1 MNDPKT
7 LLLNLLAVIPDG
19 EKTAAFFAEDGVVE
33 LPFLHAIGIP
43 SRYEGPAKIK
53 EFYDWVRKL
62 YPDFRFKG
70 QDIKVLIET
79 PNQVF
84 AEYLAHTTAAGTG
97 RLIHHLFAARLVAE
111 NGKIKLL
118 RESLNVV
125 AAAQALNA
133 NGAADLPPPEREIF
147 SVPPH
152 YVSKLGTR
160 TCKTG

>member
-7 LLLNLLAVIPDG
+7 LLLDLLAVIPDG

-53 EFYDWVRKL
+53 EFYDLVRKL
-62 YPDFRFKG
+62 YPDFRFKR

-84 AEYLAHTTAAGTG
+84 AEYTAHTTAAGTG
-97 RLIHHLFAARLVAE
+97 RLIHHLFAAR
-111 NGKIKLL
+111 

-125 AAAQALNA
+125 AAAQTLNA
-133 NGAADLPPPEREIF
+133 NGAADLPPPQREIF
-147 SVPPH
+147 SVPPN
-152 YVSKLGTR
+152 YVS
-160 TCKTG
+160 

>member
-1 MNDPKT
+1 MTDAKT

-19 EKTAAFFAEDGVVE
+19 EKAVAFFAEDGLVE

-43 SRYEGPAKIK
+43 SRYQGPEKIK
-53 EFYDWVRKL
+53 EVFDLVRKL
-62 YPDFRFKG
+62 YPDFGFKP
-70 QDIKVLIET
+70 QDITVLIET
-79 PNQVF
+79 SNQVF
-84 AEYLAHTTAAGTG
+84 AEYTAHTTAAATG

-125 AAAQALNA
+125 AAAQALKP

-147 SVPPH
+147 SVPSD
-152 YVSKLGTR
+152 YVS
-160 TCKTG
+160 